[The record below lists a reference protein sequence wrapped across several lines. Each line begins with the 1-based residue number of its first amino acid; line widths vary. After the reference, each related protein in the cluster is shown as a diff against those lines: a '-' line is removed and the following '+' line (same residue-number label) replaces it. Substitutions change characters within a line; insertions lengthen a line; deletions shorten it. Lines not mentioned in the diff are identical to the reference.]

1 MLNNKQNVAFTSD
14 GPTTLAQHSAST
26 FLWMFI
32 GLMITAVTAFFFAAT
47 GFMERL
53 LMGSGGLIG
62 IVALVLQLTVVVSF
76 VRSVHKMNTQK
87 AKIMFFVYS
96 FITGLTFSVIAY
108 AYASSTIAL
117 AFGITAV
124 YFGALATIGYTTRFD
139 LSKFGPILFTSLL
152 ILIGFNIFAMFVHLP
167 WMEQMICTLG
177 LIVFSGLTAYD
188 TQKMK
193 ALYMANEG
201 NEEALK
207 TLCIYSAFDL
217 YLDFLNIFLYI
228 LQMLGRNDD

>member
-1 MLNNKQNVAFTSD
+1 MNNENVTYTNGGS
-14 GPTTLAQHSAST
+14 TTLAQHSAST

-32 GLMITAVTAFFFAAT
+32 GLLITAATAFFFAAT
-47 GFMERL
+47 GFMEKL

-62 IVALVLQLTVVVSF
+62 IVALVLQLSVVVSLI
-76 VRSVHKMNTQK
+76 RSVHKMNAKK
-87 AKIMFFVYS
+87 AKVMYFVYS
-96 FITGLTFSVIAY
+96 VITGVTFSIIAY

-124 YFGALATIGYTTRFD
+124 YFGALATIGYTTRFN
-139 LSKFGPILFTSLL
+139 LSKLGPILFTGL
-152 ILIGFNIFAMFVHLP
+152 IVLIGFNVFAMFVHLP
-167 WMEQMICTLG
+167 WMEQMICTIG

-193 ALYMANEG
+193 ALYMANQG

-207 TLCIYSAFDL
+207 TLSIYSAFEL